1 MMDAHNILTYYVCPS
16 YVAYM
21 YAYDIIVV
29 QIIASMFT
37 IMSAM
42 FFFIYKFYC
51 LLCKSKHSTNIPVRT
66 LFPPP
71 PPPLSQ
77 LTVLTTYLYM
87 PHPTHTH
94 QYTPPSSHNIVE
106 PLYSGQPWDS
116 LKCPD

>member
-1 MMDAHNILTYYVCPS
+1 MYALS

-37 IMSAM
+37 IMSAI
-42 FFFIYKFYC
+42 FFLYLFYC

-71 PPPLSQ
+71 PPSS
-77 LTVLTTYLYM
+77 LTVFTTYLYM
-87 PHPTHTH
+87 PQPTPTH
-94 QYTPPSSHNIVE
+94 QYTPPSSHNNIIISIVE
-106 PLYSGQPWDS
+106 PLYSGHPLNS